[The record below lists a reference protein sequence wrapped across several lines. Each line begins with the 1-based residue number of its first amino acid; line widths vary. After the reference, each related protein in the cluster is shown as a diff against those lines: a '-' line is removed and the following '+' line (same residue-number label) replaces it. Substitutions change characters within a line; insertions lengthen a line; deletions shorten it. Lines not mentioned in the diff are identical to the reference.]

1 MLILWDIDGTLLRT
15 TEGIGREMYIR
26 AFRKVL
32 GIDVSECVATMSF
45 AGRTDR
51 SLVHEIGAT
60 MGVPAVV
67 VEAAWL
73 EIEQCMIEA
82 AFELIRPETSIALEG
97 AKHTLEMLCDYGVE
111 HALVTGNVEQIGFHK
126 LVMAG
131 FDGFFEHGAFGGH
144 HADRRMLPP
153 IAIERF
159 NSARGTSYA
168 AHDALIVGDAI
179 GDVDCARAHNIMSLA
194 VTTGVQS
201 AEVLR
206 DAGASHV
213 IDSLLPAERSCKLIR
228 TLFRQWIVLP
238 VSPEL
243 LDHYSDTRFEV
254 HGLGTLRIGHPLP
267 PAVIDWMLGQGA
279 TMVALLG
286 AENPQSTRTTEADN
300 ADRHQALAAECH
312 DRCLPAI
319 PAVGLGNDW
328 REHHLLVAGITRDEA
343 DDFRRRYD
351 QTTVLHATIDGVV
364 ELVGL

>member
-15 TEGIGREMYIR
+15 TGGIGREMYIR

-32 GIDVSECVATMSF
+32 GLDVSQCVATMSF

-51 SLVHEIGAT
+51 SLVHEIGAV
-60 MGVPAVV
+60 MGVSAPA
-67 VEAAWL
+67 VEAAWP

-82 AFELIRPETSIALEG
+82 ALELIRPDTSIALEG
-97 AKHTLEMLCDYGVE
+97 AKHTLEMLSDYGVE
-111 HALVTGNVEQIGFHK
+111 HALVTGNVEQIGYHK
-126 LVMAG
+126 LSMAG

-168 AHDALIVGDAI
+168 AHDALIIGDAI
-179 GDVDCARAHNIMSLA
+179 GDVDCARAHNITSLA
-194 VTTGVQS
+194 VTTGVQP
-201 AEVLR
+201 ADVLR

-213 IDSLLPAERSCKLIR
+213 IDSLQPAERSFKLIR
-228 TLFRQWIVLP
+228 TLFRQWIVMP

-243 LDHYSDTRFEV
+243 LDHYNNTRFEV
-254 HGLGTLRIGHPLP
+254 QGLGTLRIGQPVP
-267 PAVIDWMLGQGA
+267 RAVIDWMLGQGA
-279 TMVALLG
+279 TVVALLG

-300 ADRHQALAAECH
+300 AERHRALTAECH
-312 DRCLPAI
+312 ERNLSVI
-319 PAVGLGNDW
+319 PAVGLGSDW
-328 REHHLLVAGITRDEA
+328 REHHLLVAGVTRDEA
-343 DDFRRRYD
+343 EDFRRRYD